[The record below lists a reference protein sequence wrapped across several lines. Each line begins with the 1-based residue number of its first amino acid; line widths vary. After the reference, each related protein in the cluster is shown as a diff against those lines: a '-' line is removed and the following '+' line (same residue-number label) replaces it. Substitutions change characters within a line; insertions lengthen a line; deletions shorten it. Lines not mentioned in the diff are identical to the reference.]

1 MIGALVAGITGSGG
15 ASLSSYESIATA
27 TGTGSSGTITFSSI
41 PATFKHLQI
50 RGIARTSAA
59 GIGVDDFAITLNNIT
74 TSSYAYHLLQGNGST
89 ASAGGAASQTSGAIY
104 KATTGA
110 AATANIM
117 GASIIDVLDYGSTT
131 KNKTVKVFSGTD
143 QNSTAGT
150 GFSIISSSLFIS
162 TAAVTSIEL
171 KTFSGNWTT
180 ATTFAL
186 YGIRESA

>member
-15 ASLSSYESIATA
+15 ATLSSYESIATA

-41 PATFKHLQI
+41 PSTFKHLQI

-59 GIGVDDFAITLNNIT
+59 GIGLDDFAITLNNIT
-74 TSSYAYHLLQGNGST
+74 TSSYAYHVLQGNGSS

-110 AATANIM
+110 AATANNM
-117 GASIIDVLDYGSTT
+117 GVSLIDVLDYASTT
-131 KNKTVKVFSGTD
+131 KNKTIRGFSGTD
-143 QNSTAGT
+143 QNGAAGT
-150 GFSIISSSLFIS
+150 GYVTINSSLFIS

-171 KTFSGNWTT
+171 KTFGGNWTSQ
-180 ATTFAL
+180 TTFAL
-186 YGIRESA
+186 YGIKEA